1 MSALALRAALSA
13 PRARPSASAEA
24 TADKPEWR
32 RTATAALARHSLGEG
47 GSDGVGA
54 EPLGSKLMDLSSL
67 LQGATHVFPVAAQ
80 DCVRTRRD
88 HEFRVYVDRI
98 VDLSQQQVLKRE
110 RAQTGELSVPPGMTL
125 EELGTENR
133 CLSTAPALL

>member
-1 MSALALRAALSA
+1 
-13 PRARPSASAEA
+13 
-24 TADKPEWR
+24 
-32 RTATAALARHSLGEG
+32 
-47 GSDGVGA
+47 
-54 EPLGSKLMDLSSL
+54 MDLSSL

-88 HEFRVYVDRI
+88 HEFRVYVDKI

-110 RAQTGELSVPPGMTL
+110 RAQTGEPSVTL
-125 EELGTENR
+125 EQELGTENR